1 MRRFVLIA
9 MLVSMIFCACAAGA
23 ETVEYTSGNIPCN
36 EDNVYALT
44 CCDGLLYG
52 LFESGLYR
60 VEPSGEK
67 TLVAA
72 AAELFPG
79 IETLLSDDHSVYAAA
94 ARENQAILVQLVNAD
109 GTYVNQS
116 VLAVELEPE
125 DDADLSKSVLR
136 NGFLYYPI
144 RGSQPAVIRM
154 PLSGEVGTP
163 VFIDN
168 LVCFDVTEDGEI
180 LAQTR
185 ESSWP
190 EDTVLLQ
197 TISPETGEA
206 ETWADVGK
214 AGYAFDMAY
223 ADADTV
229 YLMTQRE
236 IYKVQK
242 DGELAETGIAFTQD
256 VVDFCLLPQGLAATS
271 GGMLKICSFNEAAG
285 SADQKLVL
293 SICGYYAEDEYFTD
307 FYEAHPTAEIRPV
320 DTADEE
326 PDERFIRDVL
336 TQNPDVDIYI
346 LHDLNLLSAIKSK
359 GYYAD
364 LSRSEVIREKVS
376 RMYAP
381 FIGALTDGD
390 KIAAF
395 PHPYY
400 VMFAALN
407 YNKALFEQL
416 QLPVPTTWEEYFD
429 FFIDWKDNYED
440 ANPGISVNPFEH
452 ELSLVTLLEHFDDEM
467 TRDGIP
473 ADYQS
478 EMLENVMQKY
488 LRVKELYPEADYSG
502 KPLFYDYDL
511 IGAPDPS
518 NEYGAMPLTFRKDAD
533 PIFTPLEGDVYF
545 FVVNPFS
552 EHVQEAVECVAA
564 ARDAGRNSDPNVY
577 REIPD
582 LPLVNVF
589 YEDGLEM
596 YREQLDMLEE
606 QKTKAEDDPDILLD
620 VNEKIESLT
629 KEMQDYAENNRYW
642 FTEEDMIPFRE
653 YVSHVYFS
661 DFNPVKEIYANDPE
675 FFENITEENLQGFL
689 QALDSKV
696 KMSRLE
702 RE

>member
-1 MRRFVLIA
+1 MRRILLVAL
-9 MLVSMIFCACAAGA
+9 LVSMIFCACVEGA
-23 ETVEYTSGNIPCN
+23 ETVDYTSGNIPCN
-36 EDNVYALT
+36 EDDVYALT

-60 VEPSGEK
+60 VESSGEK

-79 IETLLSDDHSVYAAA
+79 IEALLSDDHSVYAAA
-94 ARENQAILVQLVNAD
+94 AREGQVILVQLVNAD

-116 VLAVELEPE
+116 VLAVELESE
-125 DDADLSKSVLR
+125 DDVDLSQSVLR

-271 GGMLKICSFNEAAG
+271 GGMLKICSFNETAEE
-285 SADQKLVL
+285 KLSL
-293 SICGYYAEDEYFTD
+293 SICGLYADDEYFTA
-307 FYEAHPTAEIRPV
+307 FYEAHPTWEIRPV
-320 DTADEE
+320 DTDGEE
-326 PDERFIRDVL
+326 TEARFIRDVL
-336 TQNPDVDIYI
+336 TQTPDVDIYI
-346 LHDLNLLSAIKSK
+346 MHDLNLLSDIKAK

-364 LSRSEVIREKVS
+364 LSASEVIREKAG

-381 FIGALTDGD
+381 FVKTLMDGD

-400 VMFAALN
+400 VMIAALN
-407 YNKALFEQL
+407 YNRTLFDRL
-416 QLPVPTTWEEYFD
+416 QLTVPTTWEEYFD
-429 FFIDWKDNYED
+429 FCIDWKENYED
-440 ANPGISVNPFEH
+440 ANRDISVNPFMH

-478 EMLENVMQKY
+478 EMLGNVLRKY
-488 LRVKELYPEADYSG
+488 LRVKELYPEEDYSG
-502 KPLFYDYDL
+502 TQLFYDYDL
-511 IGAPDPS
+511 NLAQDDSFEFGAL
-518 NEYGAMPLTFRKDAD
+518 PLTFRKDAE
-533 PIFTPLEGDVYF
+533 PIYTPLEGDVWY
-545 FVVNPFS
+545 FVVNPYGT
-552 EHVQEAVECVAA
+552 HVQEAIECVAA
-564 ARDAGRNSDPNVY
+564 ARDASRNSDPYVY
-577 REIPD
+577 TEIPD
-582 LPLVNVF
+582 LPLENVF
-589 YEDGLEM
+589 YEEGLEM
-596 YREQLDMLEE
+596 YREQLEQLEAR
-606 QKTKAEDDPDILLD
+606 KAGADDDPDILLE
-620 VNEKIESLT
+620 VNEKIDALT
-629 KEMQDYAENNRYW
+629 KEMQSYADNNRYW
-642 FTEEDMIPFRE
+642 FTEEDMGPFRE
-653 YVSHVYFS
+653 IVNHVYFS

-675 FFENITEENLQGFL
+675 FFENITEENFQGFL
-689 QALDSKV
+689 QAMDSKV